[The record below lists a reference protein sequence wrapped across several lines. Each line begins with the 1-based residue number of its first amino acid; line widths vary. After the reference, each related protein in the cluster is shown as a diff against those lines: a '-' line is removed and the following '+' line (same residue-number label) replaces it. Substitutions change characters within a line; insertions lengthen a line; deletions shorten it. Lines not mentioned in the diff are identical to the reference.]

1 MPCFNQGILVV
12 GVTIVI
18 SNMILRTIMDRGAN
32 YKYLNSALKLDEF
45 ENKDSPY
52 LFYEEWLK
60 KGNLPEMFLKKYI
73 L

>member
-1 MPCFNQGILVV
+1 
-12 GVTIVI
+12 
-18 SNMILRTIMDRGAN
+18 MDRGAN